1 MILRDYQVAAVQS
14 IPAFYAKYPGEDRHA
29 LICMP
34 TGTGKS
40 LVIGALTQ
48 LIMSFAGQRVMM
60 LTHVQELIEQNH
72 GKLMALWPQ
81 APAGIYSS
89 GLKRKDK
96 YAPVTFAGIQSVVKK
111 AAIFGRIDVLLID
124 ECHLVSPKDN
134 TSYRK
139 FINELK
145 IKNPLLKVI
154 GLTATPWRMGHGKIT
169 EGEDRLF
176 TDVAIDMTTREAFN
190 WFISEGYLV
199 PVYPLRTKY
208 ILDVSGVKT
217 QGGEYKQQELQLAV
231 DRDEITE
238 RAIDETLQHA
248 ADRSHWLVF
257 CAGVEHAIHTAAI
270 MNAKGIKT
278 IAIHSDMGKDARR
291 DAIAAWKSG
300 EYTAAT
306 NNNILTTGID
316 FPGIDLIVMLRPS
329 KSVILWVQMNGRG
342 TRPVYA
348 DGFDLWTR
356 EGRLEAIAAGPK
368 ADGCLVLDFANNTK
382 NLGPINDPKIPR
394 KPGEGGGEA
403 PSKCCPVCNTWNHPT
418 ARNCFKCDA
427 EFTFNVKIQAKAD
440 DRELIKSDNPITEEF
455 AVDQITYM
463 KHAGRGGKPPSLL
476 VNYYCGL
483 KNFKQWVPIEAFGS
497 ARNLAKRWW
506 NERSRSIP
514 LPNSVDEAMA
524 VVSHLPSATHIRV
537 WTNKQYPE
545 VLASCYDG
553 TNFGKQ
559 APNMKPIAVF
569 ASAPPA
575 AANVPWKKDDGRS
588 IEQQEVDRLNENM
601 LLVQQQDR
609 QRNMGFDIRDDD
621 VGF

>member
-1 MILRDYQVAAVQS
+1 MKLRDYQEAAVQS
-14 IPAFYAKYPGEDRHA
+14 IPQFYSKYPGEDRHA

-40 LVIGALTQ
+40 LVIAALVQ
-48 LIMSFAGQRVMM
+48 LIMGYAGQRCMM
-60 LTHVQELIEQNH
+60 LTHVKELIEQNH
-72 GKLMALWPQ
+72 EKLLALWPQ

-96 YAPVTFAGIQSVVKK
+96 YHPVTFAGIQSVVKHAK
-111 AAIFGRIDVLLID
+111 MFGRIDVLFID

-145 IKNPLLKVI
+145 IANPLLKVI

-176 TDVAIDMTTREAFN
+176 TDIAVDMTTREAFN
-190 WFISEGYLV
+190 WFISEGYLS
-199 PVYPLRTKY
+199 PVHPLRTKY
-208 ILDVSGVKT
+208 IIDVSGVKT

-231 DRDEITE
+231 DKNEVTE
-238 RAIDETLQHA
+238 RAIDETLLHA
-248 ADRSHWLVF
+248 SDRNHWLVF
-257 CAGVEHAIHTAAI
+257 CAGVEHAIHTAEM

-278 IAIHSDMGKDARR
+278 IAIHSNMGTKERD
-291 DAIAAWKSG
+291 DAIEAWKNG

-329 KSVILWVQMNGRG
+329 KSVILWVQMLGRG
-342 TRPVYA
+342 TRPMYA
-348 DGFDLWTR
+348 FGYDLSTR

-368 ADGCLVLDFANNTK
+368 PEGCLVLDFANNTK
-382 NLGPINDPKIPR
+382 SLGPINDPKIPR

-403 PSKCCPVCNTWNHPT
+403 PSKCCPVCNIWNHPT
-418 ARNCFKCDA
+418 ARECYKCGA

-440 DRELIKSDNPITEEF
+440 DRELIKQDNPISEEF
-455 AVDQITYM
+455 AVDQITYR
-463 KHAGRGGKPPSLL
+463 KHEGRGGKPPSLL

-483 KNFKQWVPIEAFGS
+483 KNFKEWVPIEGFAG
-497 ARNLAKRWW
+497 ARGIAKRWW
-506 NERSRSIP
+506 MERTRSIE
-514 LPNSVDEAMA
+514 LPNTVDEALR
-524 VVSHLPSATHIRV
+524 VVNSIPSATHIRV
-537 WTNKQYPE
+537 HVNAQYPKI
-545 VLASCYDG
+545 LKHCFDG

-559 APNMKPIAVF
+559 AANMKPILVRAT
-569 ASAPPA
+569 SSPA
-575 AANVPWKKDDGRS
+575 ADNVPWKDAKT
-588 IEQQEVDRLNENM
+588 IEQEEVDKLNANM
-601 LLVQQQDR
+601 LLAR
-609 QRNMGFDIRDDD
+609 QRNMGFDIAEDD